1 MYEGTVR
8 FAFGPRPLADVDEEA
23 ASSLLD
29 QQERELEQDTPITD
43 IMALSPPPPPPPPV
57 DDHSETRDLPN
68 PDKRWD
74 PDGQLISQPRL
85 ELASHKISPLSNFA
99 NFYTDRSKST
109 SSDTADS
116 GIGANGADVQQVEP
130 SSEPPNVASDVHA
143 QVVYVD
149 MGLRRRLFPQPEY
162 GEPFLDLLPDEHQ
175 VMDAMFRPVRHSLLR
190 LRATMPESL
199 PDYHAQTSTRS
210 HAQILRARLSEAAAQ
225 IQRILRH
232 YPEHERGTLELRLW

>member
-29 QQERELEQDTPITD
+29 QQERELERDTPITD
-43 IMALSPPPPPPPPV
+43 IMALSPPPPPV
-57 DDHSETRDLPN
+57 DDYSETRDPPN
-68 PDKRWD
+68 PDKIWD
-74 PDGQLISQPRL
+74 PDDELIAQPRL
-85 ELASHKISPLSNFA
+85 ELASHNLSPLPKFA
-99 NFYTDRSKST
+99 NFYTDRSMST

-116 GIGANGADVQQVEP
+116 GIGANGADVQQAEP

-143 QVVYVD
+143 QVVNVD
-149 MGLRRRLFPQPEY
+149 VGLRRRLFPQPEY
-162 GEPFLDLLPDEHQ
+162 GEAFLDLLPDEHQ
-175 VMDAMFRPVRHSLLR
+175 VMDAMFRPVRRSLLR

-210 HAQILRARLSEAAAQ
+210 HAQILRARFSEAAAQ
-225 IQRILRH
+225 IQRILRQ